1 MCKRRKDKHKK
12 TIQRFGKC
20 VKSHTLGSENV
31 QNITFKVRKMCKKF
45 EKQKKR
51 DTFAGRKTLKAKKL

>member
-1 MCKRRKDKHKK
+1 
-12 TIQRFGKC
+12 
-20 VKSHTLGSENV
+20 
-31 QNITFKVRKMCKKF
+31 MCKKF